1 MYSTLNKRFP
11 KRQFDATNKKDLQ
24 IYKQFLDT
32 HSWGADGCPFELEWP
47 WLSIPDMI
55 NHKIAESA
63 VALV

>member
-1 MYSTLNKRFP
+1 MITVLNKTFI
-11 KRQFDATNKKDLQ
+11 KRKFNANNTVDLQ
-24 IYKQFLDT
+24 AYKYFLDNQK
-32 HSWGADGCPFELEWP
+32 WGKDGCPFELEWP